1 MVPDPVSEYEH
12 PVVAVS
18 AFSKSSVVKPVTL
31 WEKTTLYEA
40 FESFRGVAVLLEKVL
55 TVGPEELPTYPAKR
69 I

>member
-1 MVPDPVSEYEH
+1 MVPDPASEYEQ
-12 PVVAVS
+12 PGNAL

-55 TVGPEELPTYPAKR
+55 TVGALWYDE
-69 I
+69 

>member
-31 WEKTTLYEA
+31 CEKTILYVA
-40 FESFRGVAVLLEKVL
+40 LESLRGVVVLLEKVL
-55 TVGPEELPTYPAKR
+55 TVGALWYDE
-69 I
+69 

>member
-12 PVVAVS
+12 PVAVP
-18 AFSKSSVVKPVTL
+18 AFSKSSVAKPVTL

-40 FESFRGVAVLLEKVL
+40 FESFRGVVVLLEKVV
-55 TVGPEELPTYPAKR
+55 TVGPVELPTYPAKR